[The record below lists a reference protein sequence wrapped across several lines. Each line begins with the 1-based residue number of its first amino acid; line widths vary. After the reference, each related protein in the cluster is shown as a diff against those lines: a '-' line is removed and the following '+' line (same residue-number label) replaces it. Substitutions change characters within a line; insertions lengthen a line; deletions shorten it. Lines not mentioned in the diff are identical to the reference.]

1 MSPVFAETLPMMTIE
16 QFEDWSLIL
25 GTTGLMLYMA
35 YIIYRLAKDSKAG
48 KFGYFVLFFALGF
61 GMFGFIAKSVI
72 AEILKI

>member
-1 MSPVFAETLPMMTIE
+1 MTIE
-16 QFEDWSLIL
+16 QFEQWSLTL

-35 YIIYRLAKDSKAG
+35 FIIYRLAKDSKAG

-72 AEILKI
+72 VEILNI

>member
-1 MSPVFAETLPMMTIE
+1 MTIE
-16 QFEDWSLIL
+16 QFEDWSFYL

-35 YIIYRLAKDSKAG
+35 YIIYRLAKDSNAG

-72 AEILKI
+72 VEFLNI